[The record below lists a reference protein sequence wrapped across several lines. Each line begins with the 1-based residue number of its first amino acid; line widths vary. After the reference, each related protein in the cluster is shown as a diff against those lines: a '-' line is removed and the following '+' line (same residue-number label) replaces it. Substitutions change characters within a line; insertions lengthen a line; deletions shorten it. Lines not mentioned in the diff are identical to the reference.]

1 MAKRIL
7 LIYLLGILSAC
18 ANNRPL
24 LQTDGVVQ
32 PRYQSQLAD
41 LADVSHWEIKGRISI
56 QTTEDAF
63 SASFKWRRLVDYQRI
78 EITGML
84 GQQYAI
90 LEITPEQS
98 SLSVQDRAPIVAT
111 DIDELMWSQ
120 IGFTI
125 PVALLTDWIKALP
138 NESTEQ
144 SIRINEQGMIR
155 EMSFQN
161 WSVTYKKYK
170 DYPNYGDLLLPSR
183 TTVTNDR
190 ETIKLAIKTW
200 QPL

>member
-1 MAKRIL
+1 MIKRLLLLSLVSIL
-7 LIYLLGILSAC
+7 AAC
-18 ANNRPL
+18 AKNPPL
-24 LQTDGVVQ
+24 PSSADDTL
-32 PRYQSQLAD
+32 PKYQSQLEQ
-41 LADVSHWEIKGRISI
+41 LADVSNWEIKGRISI
-56 QTTEDAF
+56 QTTEEAF
-63 SASFKWRRLVDYQRI
+63 SASFKWRRLIDYQRI

-90 LEITPEQS
+90 LEITPDE
-98 SLSVQDRAPIVAT
+98 SLLTVQDREPVVAK

-120 IGFTI
+120 VGFTI

-138 NESTEQ
+138 NESTQQ
-144 SIRINEQGMIR
+144 SIRINEEGMIR

-170 DYPNYGDLLLPSR
+170 VYPDYGNLLLPSR